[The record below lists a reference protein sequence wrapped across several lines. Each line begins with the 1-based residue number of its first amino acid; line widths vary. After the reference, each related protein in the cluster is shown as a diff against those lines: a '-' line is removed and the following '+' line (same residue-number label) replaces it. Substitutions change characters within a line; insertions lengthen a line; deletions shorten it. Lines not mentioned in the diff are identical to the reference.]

1 MFVFPDSPR
10 VVFKKNPLTEVICQL
25 RFPPILQIA
34 SEEPSGFQELIRSQY
49 PFYERTQAIP
59 QEIST
64 LFAQLSIAPALPAEW
79 IAHRFLTADKA
90 CHISLTRD
98 FIAVS
103 ALKYTRWENFRR
115 EIVTARKA
123 LEKIYSPAFY
133 TRVGLRYRD
142 VIDRRNLALENTAWK
157 ELFRPSLAG
166 LLGEAEIAEHLASTQ
181 NQTQI
186 KLAQEGQFMLLQHG
200 STPLSGGEQGY
211 AIDADFFSPA
221 QLSGDGALDVL
232 DRFNRIAGNFFRWAI
247 TERLSAAL
255 EPTQL
260 D

>member
-1 MFVFPDSPR
+1 MSVFPDSPR
-10 VVFKKNPLTEVICQL
+10 VVFRKNPLTEVICQL
-25 RFPPILQIA
+25 RFPPILQVA
-34 SEEPSGFQELIRSQY
+34 SEEPSAFQELIRGQY
-49 PFYERTQAIP
+49 PFYEKTQAIP
-59 QEIST
+59 QQLTSLLT
-64 LFAQLSIAPALPAEW
+64 QLSITPALPAEW
-79 IAHRFLTADKA
+79 IAHRFLTADRTS
-90 CHISLTRD
+90 HISLSRD

-115 EIVTARKA
+115 EIDTARKA

-142 VIDRRNLALENTAWK
+142 IIDRRSLGLQNTAWK
-157 ELFRPSLAG
+157 ELFRPSLSG
-166 LLGEAEIAEHLASTQ
+166 LLGEVGIAEHLTTTQ

-186 KLAQEGQFMLLQHG
+186 KLAQEDQFMLLQHG

-211 AIDADFFSPA
+211 AIDADFFSPS
-221 QLSGDGALDVL
+221 QLSGDGALDLL

-247 TERLSAAL
+247 TERLSTAL
-255 EPTQL
+255 EPAEL